1 MGLNDERHEYDLQVT
16 GDINAQTASPF
27 SFSNVT
33 CVASQPGIVT
43 WDLPASDTASAS
55 ILSLATGSEIRVDKL
70 FRLLVTA
77 KTKIKT
83 NNDKFVQL
91 YLFEYS
97 TAALGEKSPDTPQIT
112 AIGTDQ
118 AQSQQTKLF

>member
-43 WDLPASDTASAS
+43 WDLPASDTCF
-55 ILSLATGSEIRVDKL
+55 GFD
-70 FRLLVTA
+70 
-77 KTKIKT
+77 IKSS
-83 NNDKFVQL
+83 
-91 YLFEYS
+91 YR
-97 TAALGEKSPDTPQIT
+97 
-112 AIGTDQ
+112 
-118 AQSQQTKLF
+118 